1 MAAKVKWVGSHVEV
15 DPPKKP
21 LKITGTRLAAILGFN
36 KWRTPFEC
44 WCEITRTYKE
54 PFEDTIYTIAGKTIE
69 PKQAEYMKRCYAM
82 VNMVTPTDIYGEDY
96 FKKTWGDFFPN
107 EPILGGAFDY
117 LLTDKDDIP
126 TNVLEMK
133 TTKRAEDWQDDIPEY
148 YAIQAA
154 LYAFLL
160 GIDDVIMVCSFLED
174 ADYEH
179 PENFVPSVR
188 NTIVR
193 PFKVSKRY
201 PEFRLMVGQA
211 LDWWK
216 KHVVTGISPDYDEKA
231 DADTLKA
238 LRTNNIDTTGD
249 IDQLIA
255 EGERLTEEIA
265 EATAAVADKEK
276 RLKAI
281 KTAVKQY
288 LEGQFRDGDKTVT
301 KTTERF
307 EWVLGKTVSTELDTD
322 RMKADGIFDQYNT
335 KIKETTRLTVGKKKE
350 KK

>member
-21 LKITGTRLAAILGFN
+21 LKITGTRLGAILGVN
-36 KWRTPFEC
+36 KWSTPFKT

-69 PKQAEYMKRCYAM
+69 PKQADYMKRCYAM

-133 TTKRAEDWQDDIPEY
+133 TTKRAEDWHDDIPEY
-148 YAIQAA
+148 YAIQAS

-160 GIDDVIMVCSFLED
+160 GIDDVIMVCSFLD
-174 ADYEH
+174 DKDYEN
-179 PENFVPSVR
+179 PDAFVPSVR

-201 PEFRLMVGQA
+201 PDFNRMIGQA
-211 LDWWK
+211 LDWWE

-231 DADTLKA
+231 DAETLKA
-238 LRTNNIDTTGD
+238 LRTNNVDACGD
-249 IDQLIA
+249 IDTLIA
-255 EGERLTEEIA
+255 EGEQLVAEIDA
-265 EATAAVADKEK
+265 VNKTVADKEK

-288 LEGQFRDGDKTVT
+288 LEGQFRDGDDHVT
-301 KTTERF
+301 KTTQGY
-307 EWVLGKTVSTELDTD
+307 EWTVGKTVSTELDID
-322 RMKADGIFDQYNT
+322 RMKADGVYDQYNT
-335 KIKETTRLTVGKKKE
+335 KIKESTRLTVGKRKE